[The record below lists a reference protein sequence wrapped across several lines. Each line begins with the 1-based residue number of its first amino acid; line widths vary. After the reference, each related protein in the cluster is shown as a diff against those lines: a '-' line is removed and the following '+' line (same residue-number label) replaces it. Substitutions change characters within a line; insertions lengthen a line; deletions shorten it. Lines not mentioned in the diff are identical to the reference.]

1 MHIKVRSCDVK
12 QDVFSDHLIV
22 IIDKNYYNKTLHFPK
37 SQTFSPFSR
46 DQQDSGSLKTGVASI
61 RSWFTHAYIH
71 EGAYGFDLV
80 ASCLRVL
87 PETGVPRGCDLRC
100 SAGLMISLP

>member
-1 MHIKVRSCDVK
+1 MI
-12 QDVFSDHLIV
+12 VF
-22 IIDKNYYNKTLHFPK
+22 IDKNYYNKTLHFPK

-71 EGAYGFDLV
+71 EDAYGFDLV

-87 PETGVPRGCDLRC
+87 PDTGVPGGCDLRC

>member
-1 MHIKVRSCDVK
+1 MI
-12 QDVFSDHLIV
+12 VF
-22 IIDKNYYNKTLHFPK
+22 IDKNYYNKTLHFPK

-71 EGAYGFDLV
+71 EGAYGFDLA
-80 ASCLRVL
+80 ASYLLVL
-87 PETGVPRGCDLRC
+87 PETGVPRGWDLRC
-100 SAGLMISLP
+100 SAGLIISLP

>member
-22 IIDKNYYNKTLHFPK
+22 FIDKNYYNKTLHFPK

-61 RSWFTHAYIH
+61 RGWFTHAYIH
-71 EGAYGFDLV
+71 EDAYGFDL
-80 ASCLRVL
+80 ATSCLRVL